1 MLEEHLLTFLQV
13 AWEEGPHT
21 PMEQEQEE
29 DHHNHQAEA
38 VTLEE
43 VEELHRHHLQ
53 EVVEAVRQEGH
64 RHQDHP
70 QGGSHPKGVEEDKEC
85 PPRLSS
91 SQPAMGQATTAR

>member
-1 MLEEHLLTFLQV
+1 
-13 AWEEGPHT
+13 
-21 PMEQEQEE
+21 MEQEEGE
-29 DHHNHQAEA
+29 DLHSHQAEV

-43 VEELHRHHLQ
+43 EEGLHHHHLQ
-53 EVVEAVRQEGH
+53 EVEEAVRQEGH